1 MHLWDYVI
9 LYKHICLHMHL
20 HHNDTRPQK
29 KNLICKSRCRFH
41 TYHSNEEK
49 SCRDK
54 PVGETNMNKVAVS
67 DRQKLLD
74 GWTVTRHEHVMV
86 ARGRQVLEFF

>member
-9 LYKHICLHMHL
+9 FKNTYVYTCIYTTMTHAH
-20 HHNDTRPQK
+20 K

-54 PVGETNMNKVAVS
+54 PVRETNMNKVAVS

-86 ARGRQVLEFF
+86 ARGQQVLEFF